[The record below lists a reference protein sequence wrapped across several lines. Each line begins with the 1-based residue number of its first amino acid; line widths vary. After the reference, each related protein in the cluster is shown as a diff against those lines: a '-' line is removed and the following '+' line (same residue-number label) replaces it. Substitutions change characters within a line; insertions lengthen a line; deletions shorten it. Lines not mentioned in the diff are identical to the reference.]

1 VSAFPYRRVTVTG
14 GAGFVGRN
22 VVNRLRECGV
32 EDVFV
37 PRKADYDL
45 VTADGVRRLYDDAR
59 PELVIHL
66 AAEVGGI
73 GANRSSPGRFFYGNL
88 MMGAQMI
95 EEARIRGTAKFVA
108 IGTVCSYPKFAP
120 VPFKEDDLWDGYPED
135 TNAPYGL
142 AKKMMLVQ
150 GRAYREQYGSN
161 IISLLPTN
169 LYGPGDNFDL
179 ESSHVMPA
187 LIRKCF
193 EAIEAGSE
201 SIVCWGSGT
210 ATREF
215 LHVRDCA
222 EAIVTAAA
230 RYDEPDPVNIGS
242 GSETSIRD
250 LTELIA
256 RLTGFEGSI
265 EWDASRPDGQPRRR
279 LDTSRARAAFAW
291 EAKIPLEEGLRE
303 TIAYY
308 RDLRSGDCGR

>member
-1 VSAFPYRRVTVTG
+1 VSDFPYRRVAVTG
-14 GAGFVGRN
+14 GAGFVGRY
-22 VVNRLRECGV
+22 VVNRLRAVGV
-32 EDVFV
+32 DDVFV
-37 PRKADYDL
+37 PRRADYDL

-59 PELVIHL
+59 PDLVIHL

-73 GANRSSPGRFFYGNL
+73 GANRSNPGRFFYGNL

-95 EEARIRGTAKFVA
+95 EEARLRGTAKFVG

-120 VPFKEDDLWDGYPED
+120 VPFKEEDLWNGYPED

-150 GRAYREQYGSN
+150 ARAYHEQYGSN
-161 IISLLPTN
+161 VISLLPTN

-187 LIRKCF
+187 LIRKCV
-193 EAIEAGSE
+193 EAVETGSD

-222 EAIVTAAA
+222 DAIVKAAA
-230 RYDEPDPVNIGS
+230 EYDSPEPVNIGS
-242 GSETSIRD
+242 GSETSIRE

-256 RLTGFEGSI
+256 RLTGFEGAI
-265 EWDASRPDGQPRRR
+265 HWDASRPDGQPRRR
-279 LDTSRARAAFAW
+279 LDTDRARAAFGW
-291 EAKIPLEEGLRE
+291 EAGITLEQGLPE

-308 RDLRSGDCGR
+308 RELRG

>member
-1 VSAFPYRRVTVTG
+1 VSDFPYRRVAVTG
-14 GAGFVGRN
+14 GAGFVGRY
-22 VVNRLRECGV
+22 VVDRLRASGV
-32 EDVFV
+32 DDVFV
-37 PRKADYDL
+37 PRRADYDL

-59 PELVIHL
+59 PDLVIHL

-73 GANRSSPGRFFYGNL
+73 GANRSNPGRFFYGNL

-95 EEARIRGTAKFVA
+95 EEARLRGTAKFVG

-120 VPFKEDDLWDGYPED
+120 VPFKEEDLWNGYPED

-150 GRAYREQYGSN
+150 GRAYSEQYGSN
-161 IISLLPTN
+161 VISLLPTN

-179 ESSHVMPA
+179 ESSHVIPA
-187 LIRKCF
+187 LIRKCV
-193 EAIEAGSE
+193 EAVETGSD

-222 EAIVTAAA
+222 DAIVKAAA
-230 RYDEPDPVNIGS
+230 EYDSPEPVNIGS
-242 GSETSIRD
+242 GSETSIRE

-256 RLTGFEGSI
+256 RLTGFEGAI
-265 EWDASRPDGQPRRR
+265 HWDASRPDGQPRRR
-279 LDTSRARAAFAW
+279 LDTGRALAAFGW
-291 EAKIPLEEGLRE
+291 EATIPLEQGMPE
-303 TIAYY
+303 TVAYY
-308 RDLRSGDCGR
+308 RDLRK